1 LLNAFYVFCHETARV
16 KSALPILA
24 KVVVL
29 VGLKLHERVVGVAAA
44 TAVQGAAVEVG
55 HALSRIELA
64 PEKKRVSEVPAASRN
79 RKNSNTISLI

>member
-1 LLNAFYVFCHETARV
+1 MLNAFYVFCHETARV

-55 HALSRIELA
+55 NALSRIELA
-64 PEKKRVSEVPAASRN
+64 PEKNEFQRYLLLPGIGR
-79 RKNSNTISLI
+79 IQILYL

>member
-16 KSALPILA
+16 NSALPILA

-29 VGLKLHERVVGVAAA
+29 VGLKLHERVEGVAAA

-55 HALSRIELA
+55 HALSRIELT
-64 PEKKRVSEVPAASRN
+64 PEKIEFQRYLPLPGIER
-79 RKNSNTISLI
+79 IQILYL